1 MWLKLYQLCHLHH
14 LRLYGRAIIAVV
26 VAVIL
31 LIAGAIWMSQPRLV
45 LVDMV
50 RAIQVPSAMLA
61 RSTMND
67 AAQAK
72 AITRFAT
79 LLPQVIKAYGEAHHV
94 TVVGAHV
101 LVSQGVVD
109 ITNTII
115 QQTLTRLKSD
125 A

>member
-1 MWLKLYQLCHLHH
+1 M
-14 LRLYGRAIIAVV
+14 AVAAV
-26 VAVIL
+26 LTMLVAGI
-31 LIAGAIWMSQPRLV
+31 IWMNQPRLV
-45 LVDMV
+45 VVDMV

-61 RSTMND
+61 RSSMPD
-67 AAQAK
+67 AKQAEV
-72 AITRFAT
+72 ITRFAT
-79 LLPQVIKAYGEAHHV
+79 KLPEVIKAYGLAHHV

-115 QQTLTRLKSD
+115 QQTLTRLKAD

>member
-1 MWLKLYQLCHLHH
+1 M
-14 LRLYGRAIIAVV
+14 AVV
-26 VAVIL
+26 AAVIML
-31 LIAGAIWMSQPRLV
+31 VAGFIWMNQPRLV
-45 LVDMV
+45 VVDMV

-61 RSTMND
+61 RSSMNET
-67 AAQAK
+67 AQAK
-72 AITRFAT
+72 VIARFSL

-94 TVVGAHV
+94 TVLGAHV

-109 ITNTII
+109 ITNIII